1 MRFSGKKVVVAGGTG
16 GINLAIAQAFAKE
29 GAGVA
34 VFSRRPERVEAA
46 RAELAELGGAV
57 LGFSADVRDF
67 AAIEGVIRE
76 VADSWGDIDVLIS
89 GAAGNFYAEAA
100 AMSANAFRAVVDIDL
115 LGTFNVLRAAWPH
128 LAKPGASVVSIT
140 AAQSWLP
147 IPGQAHVGAAKA
159 GIDQLTRT
167 LAAEWGPAG
176 VRVNA
181 ERAWKDAVPLGRFAR
196 KEDIARA
203 VKWLCSAEADFITG
217 VVLSVDGGLA
227 LGGSSAISRAMS
239 MN

>member
-1 MRFSGKKVVVAGGTG
+1 
-16 GINLAIAQAFAKE
+16 
-29 GAGVA
+29 

-181 ERAWKDAVPLGRFAR
+181 IAPGPVEGTEGMARLARSPESERAWKDAVPLGRFAR